1 MTMVSDLGGLRRS
14 LTGVRAA
21 NRWPLE
27 VIEDAGHL
35 SIERPEAFR
44 AALRSALER

>member
-1 MTMVSDLGGLRRS
+1 MRLRIAEEASARY
-14 LTGVRAA
+14 G
-21 NRWPLE
+21 WPLE

-44 AALRSALER
+44 AALRSALERR